1 MQQAKRFFVGF
12 RWMKCWDEAFP
23 PINAIGG
30 FIGLTKTT
38 DHIDLPQYPFAIPGH
53 YSSKS

>member
-12 RWMKCWDEAFP
+12 RWMKCWDEVFP
-23 PINAIGG
+23 PITVYGG
-30 FIGLTKTT
+30 FVGLTTTTYHIGL
-38 DHIDLPQYPFAIPGH
+38 PQSPFVIPGH